1 MRVLW
6 AGLIATLLGIAGCAP
21 RNGPAL
27 VRPLSFPEPS
37 YANLD
42 DATHQA
48 LRQAWDAAQKNSTD
62 SATVA
67 RFGMMLLSVR
77 QPEAAVAP
85 FAQASRLE
93 PENFAWLYY
102 GGVAQQQA
110 GHAAEALET
119 LKRALAKKS
128 NFVPLEIRIADAM
141 LAAGRVD
148 EAQKAC
154 TTILMD
160 HPNAPPVHRTLAGV
174 YEKLGQ
180 TDKVEDEKK
189 LAEAPV
195 VDLPYLQDPW
205 IAALNEMTKPLEA
218 KPVDTAARQAHFE
231 KGRDWLA
238 KKKYPEAI
246 AELKQTLVPEDR
258 QTPGYLLTI
267 SIAYSQAGDSDAAL
281 ESAQKAQQMA
291 KDQSQPQ
298 LLPAIEAQLARLA
311 TDASEREAK
320 GEKKPT
326 ADKRR

>member
-6 AGLIATLLGIAGCAP
+6 AGLIATLLE
-21 RNGPAL
+21 
-27 VRPLSFPEPS
+27 S
-37 YANLD
+37 LD
-42 DATHQA
+42 A
-48 LRQAWDAAQKNSTD
+48 LRAMGPRLSGRSRFLSLPMQISTTPRTKRCD
-62 SATVA
+62 KRGTPRKKTPPTA
-67 RFGMMLLSVR
+67 
-77 QPEAAVAP
+77 
-85 FAQASRLE
+85 RLE